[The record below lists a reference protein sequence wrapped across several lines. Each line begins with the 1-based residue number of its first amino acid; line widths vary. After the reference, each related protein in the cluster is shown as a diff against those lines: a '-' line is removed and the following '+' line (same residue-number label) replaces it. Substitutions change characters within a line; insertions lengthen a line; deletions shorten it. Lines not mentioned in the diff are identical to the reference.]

1 MIFNKDKFKYV
12 DHTPK
17 STDVRE
23 IIAIGEYLGSIVK
36 GSAKCD
42 PADTFDANTGETLAA
57 LRCNLKIAE
66 KRFSKASTE
75 LADNQVALAKAYSK
89 VEESQKYFDH
99 ASAELEEA
107 QRLLD
112 EFYQTLY

>member
-1 MIFNKDKFKYV
+1 MTFNKDKFKYV

-17 STDVRE
+17 SSGVRE

-42 PADTFDANTGETLAA
+42 PEDTFDANKGETLAA

-66 KRFSKASTE
+66 KRFNKASGE
-75 LADNQVALAKAYSK
+75 LADNQVALAEAYSK

-99 ASAELEEA
+99 AAAELKEA
-107 QRLLD
+107 QKLLD

>member
-1 MIFNKDKFKYV
+1 MAFNKDKFKYV

-17 STDVRE
+17 STEVRE
-23 IIAIGEYLGSIVK
+23 IIAIGEYLGSVVK

-66 KRFSKASTE
+66 KRFSHASDA
-75 LADNQVALAKAYSK
+75 LATSQVALARAYSA
-89 VEESQKYFDH
+89 VEADQKYFDH

>member
-1 MIFNKDKFKYV
+1 MAFNKDKFKYV

-17 STDVRE
+17 STEVRE
-23 IIAIGEYLGSIVK
+23 IIAIGEYLGSVVK

-66 KRFSKASTE
+66 KRFNHASNAFETSQ
-75 LADNQVALAKAYSK
+75 AVLAKASSK
-89 VEESQKYFDH
+89 AESDQKYFEH

>member
-1 MIFNKDKFKYV
+1 MAFNKDKFKYV

-23 IIAIGEYLGSIVK
+23 IIAIGEYLGSVVK

-42 PADTFDANTGETLAA
+42 PADAFDANTGETLAA

-66 KRFSKASTE
+66 KRFSHASDAFATS
-75 LADNQVALAKAYSK
+75 QVALAEASSK
-89 VEESQKYFDH
+89 VESDQKYFEH
-99 ASAELEEA
+99 ASAELKEA

>member
-1 MIFNKDKFKYV
+1 MTFNKDKFKYV

-17 STDVRE
+17 STEIRE
-23 IIAIGEYLGSIVK
+23 IIAIGEYLGSVVK

-66 KRFSKASTE
+66 KRFSHASD
-75 LADNQVALAKAYSK
+75 AFAASQVAFAEASSK
-89 VEESQKYFDH
+89 VESDQKYFDH
-99 ASAELEEA
+99 ATAELKEA